1 MYESQLSFWGGNTFH
16 AHPILKIG
24 AYSLLSCW
32 SWELGHKR
40 LACQVEKL
48 GFSWRKQGACGSSD
62 TQQTIWEFDV
72 KDDQILTNFNG
83 LDQLRGHWVSIW
95 NEGKDQKD
103 SDSLWSHTF
112 FFSLPWKSWVA
123 NPGFLTLNFS
133 LPAATLPSILKMRW
147 FSASGEKSWLGFLI
161 RNVFRKKKNLKL
173 CKQTWECK
181 QGSSSGRYLQTKA

>member
-112 FFSLPWKSWVA
+112 FFLSPLEKLSCQPRIPHTKLFTPCCHTAVHPEDEVVLSL
-123 NPGFLTLNFS
+123 
-133 LPAATLPSILKMRW
+133 R
-147 FSASGEKSWLGFLI
+147 GEILI
-161 RNVFRKKKNLKL
+161 RIPD
-173 CKQTWECK
+173 
-181 QGSSSGRYLQTKA
+181 